1 MSNTMLSRVADHL
14 YWMGRYIERTEHTAR
29 VLNVQAHLALE
40 ESPQHRTRRLRNM
53 LSALR
58 QPDLAV
64 GSFEEAAVILTLDPD
79 NPGSLRSCIRMARE
93 NARQIRE
100 RIASEMWE
108 QVNRLHLHVNR
119 PERGRDMLERPHE
132 FYNDILTGTHLF
144 NGLTDSTMSRDQGWQ
159 FIQCGRWLERAGL
172 LVSLLEALLPGQTT
186 TTYLDWLGL
195 LKCCTAF
202 EAYRKKVGSELNAVG
217 VCDFLMLSATFP
229 HSLRFAVTELRRS
242 LQELAEETENRK
254 TRELDRILGKMHHD
268 LEYARPEEVM
278 NGDLHVTFERF
289 RQDLM
294 RVHALLYRL
303 YISWE
308 VEF

>member
-1 MSNTMLSRVADHL
+1 LSDTMLSRVADHL
-14 YWMGRYIERTEHTAR
+14 YWMGRYVERTEHTAR
-29 VLNVQAHLALE
+29 VLNVQTHLALE
-40 ESPQHRTRRLRNM
+40 ESPLNRVKRVKYV

-58 QPDLAV
+58 QPELSV
-64 GSFEEAAVILTLDPD
+64 GSFEEAAVILTLDAQ
-79 NPGSLRSCIRMARE
+79 NPASVRSCVRMARE

-108 QVNRLHLHVNR
+108 QVNRLHLHVSDQDR
-119 PERGRDMLERPHE
+119 SKDLLDQPHE
-132 FYNDILTGTHLF
+132 FYNGVLTGTHLF
-144 NGLTDSTMSRDQGWQ
+144 NGLTDSTMSHDQGWQ

-172 LVSLLEALLPGQTT
+172 LVSLLDTLLRVETT

-202 EAYRKKVGSELNAVG
+202 EAYRKKIGSELDPVRVG
-217 VCDFLMLSATFP
+217 EFLILSETFP

-242 LQELAEETENRK
+242 LQGLAEETENRK
-254 TRELDRILGKMHHD
+254 THELDRVLGKMHHD
-268 LEYARPEEVM
+268 LEYARAEEVVA
-278 NGDLHVTFERF
+278 GDMPAYFDRF

-294 RVHALLYRL
+294 RVHQLLHRL